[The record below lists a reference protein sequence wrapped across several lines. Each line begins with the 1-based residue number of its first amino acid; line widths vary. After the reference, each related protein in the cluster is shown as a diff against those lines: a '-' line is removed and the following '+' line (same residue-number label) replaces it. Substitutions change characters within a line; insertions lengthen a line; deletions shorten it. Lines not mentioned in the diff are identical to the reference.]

1 MSQQSSIR
9 IAHSLKE
16 DPSEAIRE
24 FYAGV
29 AQPDM
34 AFVIFFCSNTYDRK
48 LLASEMAAA
57 FDGVQVIGCTTAG
70 EIGPVG
76 YCAHSLVGASFS
88 AADSIAVAAHIDD
101 LKQFDSAAGHTIMQR
116 LLLDF
121 EMQSPEANST
131 NTFAFLLIDGLSVR
145 EELVSRVLQS
155 ELGHIPLLGGSAAD
169 GLNFKKTY
177 IYSEGRFHENS
188 AVILLC

>member
-1 MSQQSSIR
+1 MNQQSSIL
-9 IAHSLKE
+9 IAHSLKVY
-16 DPSEAIRE
+16 PAEAAKE

-34 AFVIFFCSNTYDRK
+34 AFVIFFCSNTYDCK
-48 LLASEMAAA
+48 LLASEMATA

-70 EIGPVG
+70 EIGPAG
-76 YCAHSLVGASFS
+76 YFEHSLVGASFS
-88 AADSIAVAAHIDD
+88 AADSRAVAAHIDN
-101 LKQFDSAAGHTIMQR
+101 LKHFDSAAGHAIVQR
-116 LLLDF
+116 LLLDL
-121 EMQSPEANST
+121 EAQSPEANST
-131 NTFAFLLIDGLSVR
+131 NTFAFLLIDGLSIR
-145 EELVSRVLQS
+145 EEIVSRVLQS

-188 AVILLC
+188 ASE